1 MSKKTI
7 LYTFIVVCV
16 LYFFS
21 SLLHLESLE
30 IITKPLVLPIL
41 FLYYVKKNRG
51 KIQIFVAFSFVFYYI
66 SEVLFL
72 LSPTTNFLYGIFFNL
87 IPYLILL
94 YIIGIDFLKIL
105 KFKKHIENLLVVLFM
120 LTFLIYLFVSII
132 LLIDF
137 DSGAEKTLLYFY
149 GITLILL
156 CCISITSYMLKY
168 SSLNLFLMLMTTLFI
183 VSDVFY
189 LLIIKIEYNWVFKSV
204 NLIAQLV
211 SYYFFVV
218 YSLIKSKK

>member
-1 MSKKTI
+1 MNKRTI
-7 LYTFIVVCV
+7 LYAFIVVCV

-21 SLLHLESLE
+21 SLLHLDSLE
-30 IITKPLVLPIL
+30 IIVKPLFLPIL
-41 FLYYVKKNRG
+41 FIYYLKKNRG
-51 KIQIFVAFSFVFYYI
+51 KYQIFVVLSFVFYYI

-72 LSPTTNFLYGIFFNL
+72 LSSTINFLYGIFFNL
-87 IPYLILL
+87 ISYLILL

-137 DSGAEKTLLYFY
+137 NSGAEKMLLYFY

-156 CCISITSYMLKY
+156 CSISIASYMLKY
-168 SSLNLFLMLMTTLFI
+168 SSLNLFLMLMTILFI

-204 NLIAQLV
+204 NLIAQLL